1 MLADKTI
8 LVTGGAKGLG
18 EAIVRALAAAG
29 ARVAI
34 VDMDAASAN
43 ALAAELPGA
52 RAYVADVADAADMER
67 VCTAIVADFG
77 RLDGAVNNA
86 GVGGEFA
93 PLADY
98 PQADWDRT
106 IAINLTGTFNSL
118 RAELPH
124 LMAAGGGA
132 IVNMA
137 SVAGVAAESA
147 MPAYTAAKH
156 GVIGLTKSCA
166 LDYAPQGIT
175 CNAVCPSFV
184 KTPMTT
190 TGIPDPAVW
199 DQIAASHPIGRLV
212 TAKEVAATVLFL
224 LGATG
229 ITGAAYMVDG
239 GITVR

>member
-1 MLADKTI
+1 MLASKTI

-18 EAIVRALAAAG
+18 EAIVRALADAG

-34 VDMDAASAN
+34 VDMDAAGAD
-43 ALAAELPGA
+43 ALAAELPDA
-52 RAYVADVADAADMER
+52 RGYVADIAVAADMEK
-67 VCTAIVADFG
+67 VCAAIVADFG
-77 RLDGAVNNA
+77 QLDGAVNNA

-93 PLADY
+93 PLGAY

-124 LMAAGGGA
+124 LMTAGGGA

-166 LDYAPQGIT
+166 LDYAPHGIN

-199 DQIAASHPIGRLV
+199 DHIAAGHPIGRLV
-212 TAKEVAATVLFL
+212 TAEEVAATVLFL

-229 ITGAAYMVDG
+229 ITGATFMVDG